1 MMHASA
7 YGRLGQDPRS
17 HETKTGKTTAVASG
31 LAARL
36 RVGMK
41 IWLAKYMRLTS
52 ATQSGGET

>member
-1 MMHASA
+1 M
-7 YGRLGQDPRS
+7 
-17 HETKTGKTTAVASG
+17 TTNLAQVEPTRQSGGISKRG

-41 IWLAKYMRLTS
+41 IWLAKYLRLTS